1 MIRRTP
7 RATRTDTLFPYTTLF
22 RSVLSIVDT
31 DTGDIAIQLL
41 MRSFM
46 FKKAL
51 MQEHFNENY
60 VESYKYPKATFSGKI
75 KDVAGLNNLNT
86 ETEIVGKLSLHGRE
100 KEISTKVDVRI
111 NGDELILS
119 GNFIVE

>member
-1 MIRRTP
+1 M
-7 RATRTDTLFPYTTLF
+7 
-22 RSVLSIVDT
+22 
-31 DTGDIAIQLL
+31 L

-75 KDVAGLNNLNT
+75 LNFVELSEENNV
-86 ETEIVGKLSLHGRE
+86 TEIIGTLTVHGEE
-100 KEISTKVDVRI
+100 KEISTKV
-111 NGDELILS
+111 
-119 GNFIVE
+119 IVEIAEDGILLKGVFMWMSPTSRSRFPRLSRTTSPKPLR